1 MRSSLLFAMGMIV
14 LCLFMMAQ
22 AADQTPAGKAP
33 AVKAPAVNAPAVR
46 APANQ
51 PAAVNP
57 PRDVPA
63 GPQQANDEAAVRAAS
78 EAFLNAYNARDAKK
92 LAALWSPEAIY
103 TDPATGEETVGREA
117 IEDMYADAFSD
128 KKDIKL
134 TTDITSIE
142 FVSPNVAITRGVA
155 HVIRPG
161 EEPEDSE
168 FTSVRVKRDGQWL
181 LDRVSEV
188 ELEKTPPSNYEH
200 LKPLEWMIGS
210 WHDADPRDAVEI
222 QTDCEWTKNKNFMTR
237 SFAVAIGDRINKSG
251 MQIIGWDP
259 VAKQIHSW
267 VFDSEGGYSEGTW
280 THKEDKWFI
289 HNSGTLIDGA
299 KTSNVNI
306 VTPIDNDSY
315 QWESVS
321 REISGELQPN
331 VDPVLVVRKTDGSA
345 AKN

>member
-1 MRSSLLFAMGMIV
+1 MRSSLLFAMGVIV

-33 AVKAPAVNAPAVR
+33 AVR

-51 PAAVNP
+51 PAAVKP
-57 PRDVPA
+57 PHEAPA
-63 GPQQANDEAAVRAAS
+63 AVQSANDEAAVRAAS
-78 EAFLNAYNARDAKK
+78 EAFIQAYNTRDAKK
-92 LAALWSPEAIY
+92 LASLWSPEATY
-103 TDPATGEETVGREA
+103 SDPGTGEEIVGRAA
-117 IEDMYADAFSD
+117 IEDMFADAFAD

-134 TTDITSIE
+134 TTDIKSIE

-188 ELEKTPPSNYEH
+188 ELDKTPPSNYEH
-200 LKPLEWMIGS
+200 LKPLEWLIGS

-222 QTDCEWTKNKNFMTR
+222 QTDCEWTKNKNFITR

-259 VAKQIHSW
+259 VAKQIRSW

-280 THKEDKWFI
+280 TRKDDKWFI

-315 QWESVS
+315 KWESVS
-321 REISGELQPN
+321 REINGELQPN
-331 VDPVLVVRKTDGSA
+331 VDPVLVVRKTDDSA

>member
-22 AADQTPAGKAP
+22 AAGQAP
-33 AVKAPAVNAPAVR
+33 VGKAPAVNAPAVK
-46 APANQ
+46 
-51 PAAVNP
+51 PAA
-57 PRDVPA
+57 A
-63 GPQQANDEAAVRAAS
+63 QSANDEAAVRAAGA
-78 EAFLNAYNARDAKK
+78 AFLEAYNARDAKK

-103 TDPATGEETVGREA
+103 TDPATGEKIVGRDA
-117 IEDMYADAFSD
+117 IEDTFAEAFAD
-128 KKDIKL
+128 KKDVKL
-134 TTDITSIE
+134 AADVKSID

-188 ELEKTPPSNYEH
+188 EIEKTPQSNYEH

-210 WHDADPRDAVEI
+210 WHDDDDRPAVEI
-222 QTDCEWTKNKNFMTR
+222 QTDCAWAKNKNFMTR
-237 SFAVAIGDRINKSG
+237 SFAVAIGDRVNKSG

-267 VFDSEGGYSEGTW
+267 VFDSDGGYAEGTW
-280 THKEDKWFI
+280 TQKNKKWFI
-289 HNSGTLIDGA
+289 QNTGTLIDGA
-299 KTSNVNI
+299 KATSVNI
-306 VTPIDNDSY
+306 VTPIDVNSY
-315 QWESVS
+315 KWESVN
-321 REISGELQPN
+321 RDVNGELQPN
-331 VDPVLVVRKTDGSA
+331 VDPVLVVRKTE
-345 AKN
+345 